1 MGLAD
6 WGRGCSP
13 LPLHNMGC
21 QTFWKCMKRLVWYVK
36 LRFFGQ
42 KNKIWLQARSKA
54 ESECHI
60 KQERFC
66 ARALKISVTKI
77 LLIFCSSSLE
87 LDVKKNWAK
96 PLRHRHDF
104 EAFGTK
110 SWLLDAICML
120 FYGQQQFFL
129 IWICDRVGRMDHEYL
144 VCSCR
149 IDLNSIFRKL
159 HDSWKN

>member
-1 MGLAD
+1 
-6 WGRGCSP
+6 
-13 LPLHNMGC
+13 
-21 QTFWKCMKRLVWYVK
+21 MKRLVWYVK

-87 LDVKKNWAK
+87 LDVKKIEQSPSDIDTILK
-96 PLRHRHDF
+96 
-104 EAFGTK
+104 
-110 SWLLDAICML
+110 LLVPN
-120 FYGQQQFFL
+120 
-129 IWICDRVGRMDHEYL
+129 R
-144 VCSCR
+144 
-149 IDLNSIFRKL
+149 
-159 HDSWKN
+159 DS